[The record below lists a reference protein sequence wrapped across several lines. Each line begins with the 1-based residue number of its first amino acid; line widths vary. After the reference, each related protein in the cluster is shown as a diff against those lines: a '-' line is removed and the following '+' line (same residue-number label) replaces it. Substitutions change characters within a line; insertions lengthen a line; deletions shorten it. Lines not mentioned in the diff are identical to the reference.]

1 MKNILLAAAMLSAAG
16 AALPAE
22 HPIKTGGP
30 VEQCATCGTVQSVH
44 AEKRKGSG
52 GAAGIVG
59 GALVGGLL
67 GHQVGGGTGKT
78 VATIGGAAAGGYVGN
93 EVQKNVNSRTVWVT
107 RVRMRDGSIRSFEQ
121 EAQPE
126 LGGRHAGARDETRL
140 APDLTARERS
150 YCC

>member
-1 MKNILLAAAMLSAAG
+1 MKKILLAAAMLSLAG

-22 HPIKTGGP
+22 HHIKTGGA

-52 GAAGIVG
+52 GAVGIVG

-78 VATIGGAAAGGYVGN
+78 LATVGGAAAGGYAGN
-93 EVQKNVNSRTVWVT
+93 EIQKNVNSTTVWVT
-107 RVRMRDGSIRSFEQ
+107 RVRMHDGSIRSFEQ
-121 EAQPE
+121 
-126 LGGRHAGARDETRL
+126 GARPNWAAGTPVRATEHGLRRL
-140 APDLTARERS
+140 
-150 YCC
+150 